1 LEDWEKE
8 LHRELDALP
17 ELEAPSSLIPGVMER
32 INAPVPAAWYRESW
46 WQWPLAVRAA
56 SIVAVLAMLGVLGWL
71 SGFFGNWGLGQH
83 VFQAYAGL
91 KEMLLV
97 AVETGETVLGS
108 GAVFWRKYG
117 QIMLGAAAFLMLST
131 YLICV
136 AAGTA
141 LYQLTWRRSYE
152 RTV

>member
-1 LEDWEKE
+1 LEDWEKA
-8 LHRELDALP
+8 LHRELEALP
-17 ELEAPSSLIPGVMER
+17 ELEAPSTLIPGVLARLEE
-32 INAPVPAAWYRESW
+32 PATTAWYRESW

-56 SIVAVLAMLGVLGWL
+56 SIVAVLALLGVLGWL
-71 SGFFGNWGLGQH
+71 SGVFGGWGLGQQ

-91 KEMLLV
+91 KEVLTV
-97 AVETGETVLGS
+97 AVETSETVLGS

-117 QIMLGAAAFLMLST
+117 QIMLGTAAFLMLST